1 MDKEI
6 AKVFEEDPET
16 SRFYVDFLECL
27 GQAMTLYIHH
37 YGPIP
42 DDMEQ
47 TGETCVFPFNVA
59 LEWAEKDW
67 DQLWKFM
74 QSSSTWI
81 VVWVSRGGL
90 ILLDELESRLD
101 EFMWTYYKPKSIQR
115 EHEDANVFEEYTDQE
130 LKPKIEEFEGT
141 EVSILFVDDIIQDP
155 ENLNIAME
163 SVLDICEEHDVT
175 VADMAVLALMT
186 RERQI
191 GPLPVFGVLTDYS
204 GEIRVAW
211 GNDSP
216 DGLDSYDFS
225 EARETIDDHEF

>member
-67 DQLWKFM
+67 DQLWKFL